1 MKTMEKAT
9 RTEQV
14 LNFRTDRD
22 LGIRYEVTIKPTEDS
37 NPEFAAD
44 IAKGM
49 EKIPRAK
56 GLLLMVVPDDSE
68 KAVGAISMLGMSTGD
83 LAKLLVEHKDLEGYA
98 DVLAAASIAEGQ
110 IRAAERLRAAR
121 EKSLKGNLSDFL
133 AEMVVDRMR
142 RKQEQ
147 GGGE

>member
-1 MKTMEKAT
+1 MEKAV

-22 LGIRYEVTIKPTEDS
+22 LGIRYEVTIRPTQDS

-44 IAKGM
+44 IAKGTA
-49 EKIPRAK
+49 EIPRAK
-56 GLLLMVVPDDSE
+56 GLLLIVVPDDSE
-68 KAVGAISMLGMSTGD
+68 KAVGAISMLGMSVGD

-121 EKSLKGNLSDFL
+121 ERSRKGDLSDFL
-133 AEMVVDRMR
+133 AAMLEAKKR
-142 RKQEQ
+142 REQE
-147 GGGE
+147 GGE

>member
-1 MKTMEKAT
+1 MEKAT

-14 LNFRTDRD
+14 FNFKVDRD

-49 EKIPRAK
+49 AEIPRAK
-56 GLLLMVVPDDSE
+56 KLLLMVVQDDSE
-68 KAVGAISMLGMSTGD
+68 EAVGCISMLGMSIGE
-83 LAKLLVEHKDLEGYA
+83 LAKLLMEHKDQEGYA

-121 EKSLKGNLSDFL
+121 EKSRKGDLSDFL
-133 AEMVVDRMR
+133 AAMVADRMR

-147 GGGE
+147 EGGE

>member
-1 MKTMEKAT
+1 MEKV

-37 NPEFAAD
+37 NPEFVAD
-44 IAKGM
+44 IAKGTA
-49 EKIPRAK
+49 EIPRAK
-56 GLLLMVVPDDSE
+56 GLLLIVVPDDSE
-68 KAVGAISMLGMSTGD
+68 KAVGAIS
-83 LAKLLVEHKDLEGYA
+83 

-121 EKSLKGNLSDFL
+121 EKSRKGDLSDFL
-133 AEMVVDRMR
+133 AAMLEAKKR
-142 RKQEQ
+142 REQE
-147 GGGE
+147 GGE

>member
-1 MKTMEKAT
+1 MEKAV

-22 LGIRYEVTIKPTEDS
+22 LGIRYEVTIRPTQDS

-44 IAKGM
+44 IAKGTA
-49 EKIPRAK
+49 EIPRAK
-56 GLLLMVVPDDSE
+56 GLLLIVVPDDSE

-98 DVLAAASIAEGQ
+98 DVLAAASIAEGH
-110 IRAAERLRAAR
+110 IRAMELTRAAR
-121 EKSLKGNLSDFL
+121 EKSRKGDLSDFL
-133 AEMVVDRMR
+133 AAMVADRMR

-147 GGGE
+147 EGGE

>member
-1 MKTMEKAT
+1 MEKAT

-22 LGIRYEVTIKPTEDS
+22 LGIRYEVTIKPTQDS

-44 IAKGM
+44 IAKGTA
-49 EKIPRAK
+49 EIPRAK
-56 GLLLMVVPDDSE
+56 GLLLIVVPDDSE

-83 LAKLLVEHKDLEGYA
+83 LAKLLVEHRDQEGYA
-98 DVLAAASIAEGQ
+98 DVLAAALIADGK
-110 IRAAERLRAAR
+110 IRAGERLRAAR
-121 EKSLKGNLSDFL
+121 EKSRKGDLSDFL
-133 AEMVVDRMR
+133 AAMVADRMR

-147 GGGE
+147 EGGE

>member
-1 MKTMEKAT
+1 MEKV

-37 NPEFAAD
+37 NPEFVAD
-44 IAKGM
+44 IAKGTA
-49 EKIPRAK
+49 EIPRAK
-56 GLLLMVVPDDSE
+56 GLLLIVVPDDSE

-121 EKSLKGNLSDFL
+121 EKSRKGDLSDFL
-133 AEMVVDRMR
+133 AAMLEAKKR
-142 RKQEQ
+142 REQE
-147 GGGE
+147 GGE

>member
-1 MKTMEKAT
+1 MSRIEEVMNFKA
-9 RTEQV
+9 QG
-14 LNFRTDRD
+14 D
-22 LGIRYEVTIKPTEDS
+22 LGIRYDVTIKPTEDS

-44 IAKGM
+44 ITKGM

-56 GLLLMVVPDDSE
+56 KLLMIMVPDDDDPAE
-68 KAVGAISMLGMSTGD
+68 CAVTMLGFSVGD
-83 LAKLLVEHKDLEGYA
+83 LAQLLLKQKDAPGCA

-121 EKSLKGNLSDFL
+121 EKSRKGDLSDFL
-133 AEMVVDRMR
+133 AAMVADRMR

-147 GGGE
+147 EGGE

>member
-9 RTEQV
+9 RTEKV
-14 LNFRTDRD
+14 LNFKTDRD

-37 NPEFAAD
+37 NPEFTAD

-56 GLLLMVVPDDSE
+56 GLLLMVVADDSE
-68 KAVGAISMLGMSTGD
+68 EATAGISMLGMSVGD

-98 DVLAAASIAEGQ
+98 DVLAAAAIAEGQ

-121 EKSLKGNLSDFL
+121 EKRLKGDLSDFL

-147 GGGE
+147 EGGE

>member
-1 MKTMEKAT
+1 MEKAV

-37 NPEFAAD
+37 NPEFVAD
-44 IAKGM
+44 IAKGTA
-49 EKIPRAK
+49 EIPRAK
-56 GLLLMVVPDDSE
+56 GLLLIVVPDDSE

-121 EKSLKGNLSDFL
+121 EKSRKGDLSDFL
-133 AEMVVDRMR
+133 AAMLEAKKR
-142 RKQEQ
+142 REQE
-147 GGGE
+147 GGE